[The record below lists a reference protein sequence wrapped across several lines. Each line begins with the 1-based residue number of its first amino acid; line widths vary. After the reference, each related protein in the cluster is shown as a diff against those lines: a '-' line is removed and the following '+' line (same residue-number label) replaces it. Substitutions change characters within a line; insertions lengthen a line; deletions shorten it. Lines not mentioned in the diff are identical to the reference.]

1 MGAWSTSITGNDTA
15 QDLRSEYTAAFYK
28 YDVTEALARID
39 AYVRTNMFDESD
51 PEEWCNY
58 MYSLA
63 DFMWKKGILTESVR
77 QQVIAMIEGDFGL
90 ELWAEAGQKTL
101 DSRKKKLAEF
111 QEKLLSPQP
120 PKKKIKPNVYT
131 ERIFRDGDIV
141 AVQLQTKGKP
151 YTEGDMRPMTKEEFF
166 AVDGKYVLMQLV
178 RCRTDWSSSIVP
190 EVKDH
195 WAEFRLFDGIFDA
208 VPENIDFSRL
218 KEANLWHRKFTPFF
232 FCESSMFYFKRRKYK
247 VLCNRK
253 DLIEKYK
260 DMPQPDKAIF
270 WGINKPWIN
279 PDSELVAAMGVQIT
293 CGVYTGTPEN
303 VRHICQHAN
312 RFGRYDYSMTA
323 EENEAKYIEEE
334 KRIAENIDAALS
346 GGGVLYGISC
356 GREFGIVTVDKGRVD
371 NLYIEGEYQR
381 NGFGTRLLAFTFSAV
396 GHEAYIDV
404 PREKES
410 LIHVCEKI
418 GLKKIAED
426 ANCIRMTKP

>member
-28 YDVTEALARID
+28 YDVPEALARID

-90 ELWAEAGQKTL
+90 ELWAETGQKTL

-232 FCESSMFYFKRRKYK
+232 SCESSMFYFKRRKYK

-303 VRHICQHAN
+303 VCHICQHAN

-323 EENEAKYIEEE
+323 EENEAKYTEEE

-356 GREFGIVTVDKGRVD
+356 GREFGIVTVDKGRID

-381 NGFGTRLLAFTFSAV
+381 NGFGTRLLAFTFSVV

>member
-1 MGAWSTSITGNDTA
+1 MTRHRICAAN
-15 QDLRSEYTAAFYK
+15 TAAFYK
-28 YDVTEALARID
+28 YDVPEALARID

-232 FCESSMFYFKRRKYK
+232 SCESSMFYFKRRKYK

-279 PDSELVAAMGVQIT
+279 PDSELVATMGVQIT

-303 VRHICQHAN
+303 VCHICQHAK

-323 EENEAKYIEEE
+323 EENEAKYTEEE

-356 GREFGIVTVDKGRVD
+356 GREFGIVTVDKGRID

-381 NGFGTRLLAFTFSAV
+381 NGFGTRLLAFTFSVV

>member
-28 YDVTEALARID
+28 YDVPEALARID

-232 FCESSMFYFKRRKYK
+232 SCESSMFYFKRRKYK

-270 WGINKPWIN
+270 WGINKLWIN

-303 VRHICQHAN
+303 VCHICQHAN

-323 EENEAKYIEEE
+323 EENEAKYTEEE

-356 GREFGIVTVDKGRVD
+356 GREFGIVTVDKGRID

-381 NGFGTRLLAFTFSAV
+381 NGFGTRLLAFTFSVV

>member
-28 YDVTEALARID
+28 YDVPEALARID

-77 QQVIAMIEGDFGL
+77 QQVLAMIDGDFGL

-111 QEKLLSPQP
+111 REKLLSPQP

-195 WAEFRLFDGIFDA
+195 WADFRLFDGIFDA
-208 VPENIDFSRL
+208 VP
-218 KEANLWHRKFTPFF
+218 
-232 FCESSMFYFKRRKYK
+232 
-247 VLCNRK
+247 
-253 DLIEKYK
+253 
-260 DMPQPDKAIF
+260 
-270 WGINKPWIN
+270 
-279 PDSELVAAMGVQIT
+279 
-293 CGVYTGTPEN
+293 
-303 VRHICQHAN
+303 
-312 RFGRYDYSMTA
+312 
-323 EENEAKYIEEE
+323 
-334 KRIAENIDAALS
+334 
-346 GGGVLYGISC
+346 
-356 GREFGIVTVDKGRVD
+356 
-371 NLYIEGEYQR
+371 
-381 NGFGTRLLAFTFSAV
+381 
-396 GHEAYIDV
+396 
-404 PREKES
+404 
-410 LIHVCEKI
+410 
-418 GLKKIAED
+418 
-426 ANCIRMTKP
+426 

>member
-28 YDVTEALARID
+28 YDVPEALARID
-39 AYVRTNMFDESD
+39 AYVRTNMFDETD

-131 ERIFRDGDIV
+131 ERIFQDGDIV

-151 YTEGDMRPMTKEEFF
+151 YTKGDMRPMTKEEFF

-195 WAEFRLFDGIFDA
+195 WADFRLFDGIFDA
-208 VPENIDFSRL
+208 VPEDIDFSRL
-218 KEANLWHRKFTPFF
+218 KEANLWYRRFSPFF
-232 FCESSMFYFKRRKYK
+232 SCESSMFYFKRRKYR

-253 DLIEKYK
+253 DIIEKYK
-260 DMPQPDKAIF
+260 DMPQPDKSIF
-270 WGINKPWIN
+270 WSINKPWIN

-293 CGVYTGTPEN
+293 CGAYTGAPEN
-303 VRHICQHAN
+303 MRHICQRAN
-312 RFGRYDYSMTA
+312 RYDRYDYSMTTG
-323 EENEAKYIEEE
+323 ENETKFADEE
-334 KRIAENIDAALS
+334 KNIAKSIDAALS
-346 GGGVLYGISC
+346 GGGMMYGISF
-356 GREFGIVTVDKGRVD
+356 GREFGIVTVKGDCVD
-371 NLYIEGEYQR
+371 NLYIEGQYQR
-381 NGFGTRLLAFTFSAV
+381 NGFGTRLLAFAFSIA
-396 GHEAYIDV
+396 GQGAYMDV
-404 PREKES
+404 PRKNER

-418 GLKKIAED
+418 GLKKTGED
-426 ANCIRMTKP
+426 ADRVRMTKR

>member
-1 MGAWSTSITGNDTA
+1 MAKEMGKEFEAFMK
-15 QDLRSEYTAAFYK
+15 EYRKNIASNTTK
-28 YDVTEALARID
+28 YRL
-39 AYVRTNMFDESD
+39 M
-51 PEEWCNY
+51 
-58 MYSLA
+58 
-63 DFMWKKGILTESVR
+63 KKMT
-77 QQVIAMIEGDFGL
+77 
-90 ELWAEAGQKTL
+90 
-101 DSRKKKLAEF
+101 KKKLAEF

-120 PKKKIKPNVYT
+120 PKKRIKPNVYT

-195 WAEFRLFDGIFDA
+195 WAEFRLFDGIFDV

-260 DMPQPDKAIF
+260 DMNQPDKAIF

-303 VRHICQHAN
+303 VRHICQYAN

-346 GGGVLYGISC
+346 GGGVLYGIFC
-356 GREFGIVTVDKGRVD
+356 GREFGIVTMDKGRID

-381 NGFGTRLLAFTFSAV
+381 NGFGTRLLAFTFSIV

>member
-28 YDVTEALARID
+28 YDVPEALARID

-120 PKKKIKPNVYT
+120 PKKRIKPNVYT

-195 WAEFRLFDGIFDA
+195 WAEFRLFDGIFDV

-260 DMPQPDKAIF
+260 DMNQPDKAIF

-293 CGVYTGTPEN
+293 CGVYTETPEN
-303 VRHICQHAN
+303 VRHICQYAN

-346 GGGVLYGISC
+346 GGGVLYGIFC
-356 GREFGIVTVDKGRVD
+356 GREFGIVTMDKGRID

-381 NGFGTRLLAFTFSAV
+381 NGFGTRLLAFTFSIV

>member
-28 YDVTEALARID
+28 YDVPEALARID

-232 FCESSMFYFKRRKYK
+232 SCESSMFYFKRRKYK

-303 VRHICQHAN
+303 VCHICQHAN

-323 EENEAKYIEEE
+323 EENEAKYTEEE

-356 GREFGIVTVDKGRVD
+356 GREFGIVTVDKGRID

-381 NGFGTRLLAFTFSAV
+381 NGFGTRLLAFTFSVV

>member
-28 YDVTEALARID
+28 YDVPEALARID

-151 YTEGDMRPMTKEEFF
+151 YTEGDMRSMTKEEFF

-303 VRHICQHAN
+303 ARHICQHAN

-356 GREFGIVTVDKGRVD
+356 GREFGIVTVDKGRID

-381 NGFGTRLLAFTFSAV
+381 NGFGTRLLAFTFSVV

>member
-28 YDVTEALARID
+28 YDVPEALARID

-90 ELWAEAGQKTL
+90 ELWAEAGQKSL

-120 PKKKIKPNVYT
+120 PKKKIKPNVYM

-232 FCESSMFYFKRRKYK
+232 SCESSMFYFKRRKYK

-303 VRHICQHAN
+303 VCHICQHAN

-323 EENEAKYIEEE
+323 EENEAKYTEEE

-356 GREFGIVTVDKGRVD
+356 GREFGIVTVDKGRID

-381 NGFGTRLLAFTFSAV
+381 NGFGTRLLAFTFSVV

>member
-28 YDVTEALARID
+28 YDVPEALARID

-195 WAEFRLFDGIFDA
+195 WAEFRLFDGIFDV

-260 DMPQPDKAIF
+260 DMNQPDKAIF

-303 VRHICQHAN
+303 VRHICQYAN

-323 EENEAKYIEEE
+323 EENEAKYIEGE

-346 GGGVLYGISC
+346 GGGVLYGIFC
-356 GREFGIVTVDKGRVD
+356 GREFGIVTMDKGRID

-381 NGFGTRLLAFTFSAV
+381 NGFGTRLLAFTFSIV

>member
-1 MGAWSTSITGNDTA
+1 
-15 QDLRSEYTAAFYK
+15 
-28 YDVTEALARID
+28 
-39 AYVRTNMFDESD
+39 
-51 PEEWCNY
+51 
-58 MYSLA
+58 
-63 DFMWKKGILTESVR
+63 
-77 QQVIAMIEGDFGL
+77 
-90 ELWAEAGQKTL
+90 
-101 DSRKKKLAEF
+101 
-111 QEKLLSPQP
+111 
-120 PKKKIKPNVYT
+120 
-131 ERIFRDGDIV
+131 
-141 AVQLQTKGKP
+141 
-151 YTEGDMRPMTKEEFF
+151 
-166 AVDGKYVLMQLV
+166 
-178 RCRTDWSSSIVP
+178 
-190 EVKDH
+190 
-195 WAEFRLFDGIFDA
+195 
-208 VPENIDFSRL
+208 
-218 KEANLWHRKFTPFF
+218 
-232 FCESSMFYFKRRKYK
+232 
-247 VLCNRK
+247 
-253 DLIEKYK
+253 
-260 DMPQPDKAIF
+260 
-270 WGINKPWIN
+270 
-279 PDSELVAAMGVQIT
+279 MGVQIT

-356 GREFGIVTVDKGRVD
+356 GREFGIVTVDKGRID

>member
-28 YDVTEALARID
+28 YDVPEALARID

-90 ELWAEAGQKTL
+90 ELWAEAGQKSL

-232 FCESSMFYFKRRKYK
+232 SCESSMFYFKRRKYK

-303 VRHICQHAN
+303 VCHICQHAN

-323 EENEAKYIEEE
+323 EENEAKYIGEE

-356 GREFGIVTVDKGRVD
+356 GREFGIVTVDKGRID

-381 NGFGTRLLAFTFSAV
+381 NGFGTRLLAFTFSVV

-404 PREKES
+404 PREKKS

>member
-1 MGAWSTSITGNDTA
+1 MTRHRICAAN
-15 QDLRSEYTAAFYK
+15 TAAFYK
-28 YDVTEALARID
+28 YDVPEALARID

-232 FCESSMFYFKRRKYK
+232 SCESSMFYFKRRKYK

-279 PDSELVAAMGVQIT
+279 PDSELVATMGVQIT

-303 VRHICQHAN
+303 VCHICQHAN

-323 EENEAKYIEEE
+323 EENEAKYTEEE

-356 GREFGIVTVDKGRVD
+356 GREFGIVTVDKGRID

-381 NGFGTRLLAFTFSAV
+381 NGFGTRLLAFTFSVV

>member
-28 YDVTEALARID
+28 YDVPEALARID

-120 PKKKIKPNVYT
+120 PKKRIKPNVYT

-195 WAEFRLFDGIFDA
+195 WAEFRLFDGIFDV

-260 DMPQPDKAIF
+260 DMNQPDKAIF

-303 VRHICQHAN
+303 VRHICQYAN

-346 GGGVLYGISC
+346 GGGVLYGLFC
-356 GREFGIVTVDKGRVD
+356 GREFGIVTMDKGRID

-381 NGFGTRLLAFTFSAV
+381 NGFGTRLLAFTFSIV

>member
-1 MGAWSTSITGNDTA
+1 MSAWSTSITGNDTA

-28 YDVTEALARID
+28 YDVPEALARID

-232 FCESSMFYFKRRKYK
+232 SCESSMFYFKRRKYK

-303 VRHICQHAN
+303 VCHICQHAN

-323 EENEAKYIEEE
+323 EENEAKYTEEE

-346 GGGVLYGISC
+346 GGVLYGISC
-356 GREFGIVTVDKGRVD
+356 GREFGIVTVDKGRID

-381 NGFGTRLLAFTFSAV
+381 NGFGTRLLAFTFSVV